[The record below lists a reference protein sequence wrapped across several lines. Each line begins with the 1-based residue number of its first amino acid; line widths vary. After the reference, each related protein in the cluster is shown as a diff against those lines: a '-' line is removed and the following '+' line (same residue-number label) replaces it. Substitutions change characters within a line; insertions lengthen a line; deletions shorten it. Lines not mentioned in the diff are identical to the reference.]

1 VKRTTFELI
10 FTGNELINGKIL
22 NTNSQWL
29 AKRVTKMG
37 GKITR
42 MTVIPD
48 ELELISSSIKEAM
61 GRSPDFIITSGGLG
75 STFDDMTLKAVSQAF
90 QIPLKLNEVALKI
103 VEEKY
108 NFAQKAGLIKDGR
121 LTKYRKKMA
130 IVPENSKI
138 LYNPVGAAPGIVL
151 VNDNTLLICL
161 PGVPAEMKSIFRK
174 SVKKIIRDKIGDV
187 NFVEKSVFTVGF
199 MESEIT
205 HVVDKVMKE
214 VNQVIKGMDDATL
227 TNKSPEVWIKTLV
240 RAPHKKIIIEFH
252 ASCLGP
258 DEISTNKVNKA
269 IGLLKKYI
277 EEEGGKCYEDDEI
290 KKKEEEK

>member
-1 VKRTTFELI
+1 MKRTTFELI

-29 AKRVTKMG
+29 AKRITKMG

-42 MTVIPD
+42 MTVISD

-61 GRSPDFIITSGGLG
+61 GRSPDFIIISGGLG
-75 STFDDMTLKAVSQAF
+75 STFDDMTLKAVSQAL
-90 QIPLKLNEVALKI
+90 QIPLKLNEAALKI

-108 NFAQKAGLIKDGR
+108 DFAQKAGLIKDGR

-151 VNDNTLLICL
+151 VNNNTILICL

-174 SVKKIIRDKIGDV
+174 SMKKIIQDKIGDV
-187 NFVEKSVFTVGF
+187 NFVEKSVFTTGF

-205 HVVDKVMKE
+205 HVVDKVMQE
-214 VNQVIKGMDDATL
+214 VNQVITGMDDATL
-227 TNKSPEVWIKTLV
+227 MNKFPEVWIKTLV
-240 RAPHKKIIIEFH
+240 KAPHKKIIIEFH

-277 EEEGGKCYEDDEI
+277 EEEGGKCYEEDEI
-290 KKKEEEK
+290 KKKEDEK